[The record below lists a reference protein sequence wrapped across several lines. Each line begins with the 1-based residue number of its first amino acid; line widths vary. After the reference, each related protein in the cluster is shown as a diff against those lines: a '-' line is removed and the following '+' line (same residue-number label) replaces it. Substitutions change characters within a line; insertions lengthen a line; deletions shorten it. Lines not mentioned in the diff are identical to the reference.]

1 MKHSAICKYVVR
13 LGLVTGILLFGVGL
27 FFPQA
32 EAIECG
38 AILAKGYHKL
48 TKNVTCTVPDDPALT
63 LQGGAILD
71 LNGYTVDCNN
81 PDESERDGI
90 VLEGRNAKVRNGIII
105 RCYNGVVINGD
116 GHHKVLQLIVENNTR
131 EGIRV
136 RSDYNQVIN
145 TEARNNKRRGFKIDG
160 DENKL
165 VNCLAEDNGRNGIL
179 IDEGNDNKISNSAAF
194 DNCRDGIE
202 IDNGRDNYLIN
213 NSVANNGNL
222 DTCNARGQDY
232 NPCSYAGI
240 DIKGDDAEDNIVINN
255 RTSGNIGCDEDLN
268 VIERNLWDENVDEDG
283 NCYMN
288 RWINNRVDGER
299 AEPECG

>member
-1 MKHSAICKYVVR
+1 
-13 LGLVTGILLFGVGL
+13 
-27 FFPQA
+27 
-32 EAIECG
+32 
-38 AILAKGYHKL
+38 
-48 TKNVTCTVPDDPALT
+48 
-63 LQGGAILD
+63 
-71 LNGYTVDCNN
+71 
-81 PDESERDGI
+81 
-90 VLEGRNAKVRNGIII
+90 
-105 RCYNGVVINGD
+105 
-116 GHHKVLQLIVENNTR
+116 
-131 EGIRV
+131 
-136 RSDYNQVIN
+136 
-145 TEARNNKRRGFKIDG
+145 
-160 DENKL
+160 
-165 VNCLAEDNGRNGIL
+165 LAEDNGRNGIL

-255 RTSGNIGCDEDLN
+255 RTSGNIGCDKDLN